1 MRKLL
6 FLALFIAC
14 SAPAAFA
21 QSDYDKVNV
30 FVGYSHNRVDTGLA
44 DDDPDIDDIVDEREG
59 FNGVNGSVTGNVTRY
74 VGLKGDYSFHTKTF
88 SDTAFPG
95 VEVRSNLHNFLGGV
109 QFRDNAK
116 ETKVKPFAHVLAGAA
131 HATFDVRGLA
141 TPLDFDDSETG
152 FAMAVGGGLDFRVND
167 RIDIRAVQFDYNPT
181 RLASE
186 TQHNFRVGIGVVF
199 K

>member
-14 SAPAAFA
+14 SAPAALA
-21 QSDYDKVNV
+21 QDDYDKVNV
-30 FVGYSHNRVDTGLA
+30 FVGFSHNRVDTGIT

-59 FNGVNGSVTGNVTRY
+59 FNGVNGSVTGNITRY

-131 HATFDVRGLA
+131 HATFDVRGLP

-152 FAMAVGGGLDFRVND
+152 FAMAVGGGLDFRLND

-186 TQHNFRVGIGVVF
+186 TQHNFRIGVGVVF